1 MAKRHRLHVGEA
13 ERSVTIDR
21 GAAGEPGASV
31 VIDDGEA
38 IAVEVV
44 AAALPGL
51 VSFIVDGTPHR
62 AYVGRR
68 GGAYEVT
75 VGERRFVVEPA
86 AAARRGRSVVGGAED
101 APGAITAPLAGV
113 VVAVRVEVGEVL
125 EAGAT
130 VLVLEA
136 MKMQNEVQIPRD
148 GTISAV
154 HVAAGDNVEKA
165 TLLVEYEL
173 AEDGGE

>member
-1 MAKRHRLHVGEA
+1 MAKRHRLLVGET
-13 ERSVTIDR
+13 ERTVTIE
-21 GAAGEPGASV
+21 GAAGESGTSV

-51 VSFIVDGTPHR
+51 VTFFVAGTPQR
-62 AYVGRR
+62 AYVVRR
-68 GGAYEVT
+68 GGAFEVT

-86 AAARRGRSVVGGAED
+86 VAARRGRRVVGGAED
-101 APGAITAPLAGV
+101 LPGTITSPLAGV
-113 VVAVRVEVGEVL
+113 VVAVQVEVGNVL
-125 EAGAT
+125 QAGAT

-165 TLLVEYEL
+165 VLLVEYEL